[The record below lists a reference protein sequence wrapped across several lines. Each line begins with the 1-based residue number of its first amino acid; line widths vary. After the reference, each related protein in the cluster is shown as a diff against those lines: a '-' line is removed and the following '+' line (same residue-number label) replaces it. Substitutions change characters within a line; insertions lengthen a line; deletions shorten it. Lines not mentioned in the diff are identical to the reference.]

1 MFSLGGD
8 PVSYLYDNSG
18 ALATVIDS
26 QSGISTTYYYDFIDR
41 LAKYTE
47 KGTNYS
53 HSVEYGFDSKNNLS
67 AQKEIINGVSRVTG
81 YTYDEDNRLDA
92 LTMEGHTVDYTY
104 DALGR
109 VVTQEVKNG
118 EETVLTTTYTY
129 YDPTETTTSTQVKS
143 IQQTAGDYS
152 LTLSY
157 TYDDNGNI
165 LTISDGTNILRYQYG
180 EGNKLT
186 REDDPEAGISTSYLY
201 GENGNLFAELRRPY
215 ANSSG
220 STQTAYVE
228 YGWDSDWGDMLTSYG
243 ELSLTYDN
251 IGNMLNDGTFTY
263 TWEHGRELAEMASG
277 DGTWAFTYDAN
288 GMRTK
293 KVKTNT
299 SGTVT
304 DTYTYVYNGSQLSQ
318 MKKNDDTLNFFYE
331 GEGRPA
337 YFTYNNTTY
346 YYVTNLQGDVIA
358 ILDSTGTVV
367 VNYHYDAYGVLLQT
381 GGTMATT
388 LGTLNPLTYRGYV
401 YDHETGLY
409 YLQSRYYN
417 PVIKRFISAD
427 GQIAGVGG
435 DVSGYDLYEYC
446 FNNPVNMYDSTGN
459 WPNWAKKLV
468 AAVAVVA
475 VVAVVAAVTV
485 ATAGAGSAIAA
496 VAVGAAK
503 GAAIGFVAGAASGA
517 AIGYATTG
525 TLEGTL
531 DGMAD
536 GALSGSISGA
546 ITGGVNGYSNYSSA
560 ANFLKS
566 NGANPKEVL
575 SSYKGTPKVK
585 TLKTDTT
592 VYRTWGGTTS
602 ELGHWVSPN
611 NYGSSARNLL
621 SLPAG
626 NTMAHTSS
634 FLLPKGTTV
643 LAGKAAPLFGQS
655 GGGVQWWISVLG

>member
-1 MFSLGGD
+1 M
-8 PVSYLYDNSG
+8 
-18 ALATVIDS
+18 ATVIDS

-118 EETVLTTTYTY
+118 AEVILTTTYTY
-129 YDPTETTTSTQVKS
+129 YDPTETTTSAQVKS
-143 IQQTAGDYS
+143 IQYTAGDYS

-186 REDDPEAGISTSYLY
+186 REDDPVAGISTSYLY
-201 GENGNLFAELRRPY
+201 GENGNPFAELRRPY
-215 ANSSG
+215 GDGATG
-220 STQTAYVE
+220 AQTAYME

-277 DGTWAFTYDAN
+277 DGRWAFTYDAN

-299 SGTVT
+299 SGTAT

-318 MKKNDDTLNFFYE
+318 MTKNGTVLNFFYD

-381 GGTMATT
+381 GGTMAAT

-409 YLQSRYYN
+409 YVGSRYYMPSIRRWISPEPNVYAGGFDSGAGTNAYNVFAYCANN
-417 PVIKRFISAD
+417 PVIYRDSNGESVILALLIGAGICLATQYVADVAINMAEGDSFVESLKPRSTLVDYCSA
-427 GQIAGVGG
+427 A
-435 DVSGYDLYEYC
+435 VSGAL
-446 FNNPVNMYDSTGN
+446 
-459 WPNWAKKLV
+459 
-468 AAVAVVA
+468 
-475 VVAVVAAVTV
+475 
-485 ATAGAGSAIAA
+485 
-496 VAVGAAK
+496 
-503 GAAIGFVAGAASGA
+503 AASGA
-517 AIGYATTG
+517 GFG
-525 TLEGTL
+525 T
-531 DGMAD
+531 
-536 GALSGSISGA
+536 SIA
-546 ITGGVNGYSNYSSA
+546 VNA
-560 ANFLKS
+560 
-566 NGANPKEVL
+566 VL
-575 SSYKGTPKVK
+575 
-585 TLKTDTT
+585 
-592 VYRTWGGTTS
+592 GGTTYLTNCAI
-602 ELGHWVSPN
+602 EGKDPTLEEFTITTLIGAGAGAIGGKGAN
-611 NYGSSARNLL
+611 
-621 SLPAG
+621 AG
-626 NTMAHTSS
+626 NLMGTIQAAKQVLKTATSS
-634 FLLPKGTTV
+634 KKVLMYTSKIIGAQNNLVEGVLRTV
-643 LAGKAAPLFGQS
+643 TAGILSNVANYNRKWFGS
-655 GGGVQWWISVLG
+655 WIDRKLWG